1 MPREIAVIFFAQD
14 DRVVPVDLVEA
25 IAWLEQSG
33 IRHKLYM
40 PARGKRGSW
49 RQAVAETLSGVQA
62 DEVFVCFLN
71 ENHYLATASL
81 LQLVFCAEFLGDRDI
96 HVCLPA
102 LSLFRGRPALR
113 GRFVWHAKKLTQVL
127 GERLDGL
134 KKERL
139 FSPEVL
145 ADVTVR
151 LGYRRQILSALWSP
165 GCGHSCSFCFSRDNG
180 EMIEPDAGIRQEKLV
195 FLLELAR
202 LTEASCFKF
211 RDPDFLGVPANAWEA
226 LRILGSVAPG
236 TAFRCNARLED
247 LNREALVR
255 LADAGCSQ
263 VFSGVEHVSM
273 RLVEATGKQ
282 EKVLGLLAGVLA
294 HKPRKMD
301 LALSFL
307 AGLPGETLPEAK
319 DNLCLIRKLMK
330 LKGVKPYLGYYVL
343 FAQEVR
349 SGAFFD
355 PLLACLNFSA
365 IVPEGMFLDYQD
377 YCGLLKTVRED
388 AFFSFFAA
396 ALNRNSAE
404 VIRMLLREFSADA
417 CLSEC
422 MPMARKLLLLRPEL
436 ANRIMSELGAPTFLC
451 RGAV

>member
-25 IAWLEQSG
+25 IACLEQSG

-81 LQLVFCAEFLGDRDI
+81 LQLVFCEALLGDKDI

-102 LSLFRGRPALR
+102 LSLFKGRPALR
-113 GRFVWHAKKLTQVL
+113 GRFVWHAKKLTQLL
-127 GERLDGL
+127 GERIPGL
-134 KKERL
+134 KEVQA

-145 ADVTVR
+145 ADVTHR
-151 LGYRRQILSALWSP
+151 LGYRGQILSALWSP
-165 GCGHSCSFCFSRDNG
+165 GCGHGCSFCFSRNNG
-180 EMIEPDAGIRQEKLV
+180 EEVESDDGIRQRRLV
-195 FLLELAR
+195 LLLELAR
-202 LTEASCFKF
+202 LSEATCFKF
-211 RDPDFLGVPANAWEA
+211 RDPDFLGVPSDAWEA

-236 TAFRCNARLED
+236 MAFRCSARLED
-247 LNREALVR
+247 LNQEALGR

-263 VFSGVEHVSM
+263 VFTGVEHVSS

-282 EKVLGLLAGVLA
+282 EKVLGLLSSVLA
-294 HKPRKMD
+294 HRPRKMD
-301 LALSFL
+301 IALSFL
-307 AGLPGETLPEAK
+307 AGLPGETLLEAK
-319 DNLCLIRKLMK
+319 DNLRLIRGLTK

-343 FAQEVR
+343 FAPDVR
-349 SGAFFD
+349 AGAFFD

-365 IVPEGMFLDYQD
+365 LVPEGMFLDYQD
-377 YCGLLKTVRED
+377 YCFLLKTVRED
-388 AFFSFFAA
+388 AFFGFFAA
-396 ALNRNSAE
+396 TLNRNSAE
-404 VIRMLLREFSADA
+404 VIRMLLCEFGADA
-417 CLSEC
+417 RLSEC
-422 MPMARKLLLLRPEL
+422 MPMARKLLLFRPEL
-436 ANRIMSELGAPTFLC
+436 VNRIMSKQG
-451 RGAV
+451 GM